1 MLNFTFGVTESGHPM
16 ALIGATE
23 QMDAL
28 KLMRALHQAFPDA
41 WAQVNLEMIVAKQQ
55 PQANGVNR
63 ILGVDGK
70 PNANP

>member
-1 MLNFTFGVTESGHPM
+1 M

-41 WAQVNLEMIVAKQQ
+41 WAQVNLEMVVAKQQ
-55 PQANGVNR
+55 PMANGVNR
-63 ILGVDGK
+63 ILNADGK
-70 PNANP
+70 PEGPKP